1 MLLKE
6 IEYFQAVVEE
16 KNFYKAS
23 EKCHISQS
31 AISQQIKKLEI
42 ELGVKLLD
50 RHNRTF
56 SLTKE
61 GELFYEKSLNITND
75 LNNLINEIKNKHNT
89 LNLGYYDG
97 YHGNEFENAIK
108 IFSQKNPNVVVN
120 VKSGSHEQLYE
131 DVESGKVDLILNDQ
145 RRAFSSS
152 YNNLILSTSII
163 YVDVSTNNK
172 LSKLNK
178 IEINDLKDIPCI
190 LVSNGDTSEEEKQ
203 YYKKI
208 VGIKSE
214 IIFVKSIQE
223 GRLKIIS
230 AQGYMPIDVL
240 GKQEWFDTSIK
251 RIPLVRNGETISKSY
266 CAFSKKENNNP
277 YINNFTDLLI
287 EEF

>member
-163 YVDVSTNNK
+163 YVDVSANNK

-190 LVSNGDTSEEEKQ
+190 LVSGGDTSEEEKQ

-277 YINNFTDLLI
+277 YINNFTDFLI
-287 EEF
+287 KEF

>member
-163 YVDVSTNNK
+163 YVDVSANNK

-214 IIFVKSIQE
+214 IIFVKSVQE

-287 EEF
+287 KEF

>member
-163 YVDVSTNNK
+163 YVDVSANNK

-190 LVSNGDTSEEEKQ
+190 LVSGGDTSEEEKQ

-230 AQGYMPIDVL
+230 TQGYMPIDVL

-277 YINNFTDLLI
+277 YINNFTDFLI
-287 EEF
+287 KEF

>member
-163 YVDVSTNNK
+163 YVDVSANNK

-190 LVSNGDTSEEEKQ
+190 LVSGGDTSEEEKQ

-287 EEF
+287 KEF

>member
-31 AISQQIKKLEI
+31 AISQQIKKIEI

-61 GELFYEKSLNITND
+61 GEFFYEKSLNITND

>member
-1 MLLKE
+1 MAIMAMNLKMR
-6 IEYFQAVVEE
+6 
-16 KNFYKAS
+16 S
-23 EKCHISQS
+23 
-31 AISQQIKKLEI
+31 
-42 ELGVKLLD
+42 
-50 RHNRTF
+50 
-56 SLTKE
+56 
-61 GELFYEKSLNITND
+61 KSSH
-75 LNNLINEIKNKHNT
+75 K
-89 LNLGYYDG
+89 
-97 YHGNEFENAIK
+97 
-108 IFSQKNPNVVVN
+108 KNPNVVVN

-240 GKQEWFDTSIK
+240 GKKEWFDTSIK

>member
-131 DVESGKVDLILNDQ
+131 DVESGKLDLILNDQ

-163 YVDVSTNNK
+163 YVDVSANNK

-251 RIPLVRNGETISKSY
+251 RIPLVRNGEAISKSY

-287 EEF
+287 KEF

>member
-61 GELFYEKSLNITND
+61 GEFFYEKSLNITND

>member
-163 YVDVSTNNK
+163 YVDVSANNK

-190 LVSNGDTSEEEKQ
+190 LVSGGDTSEEEKQ

-230 AQGYMPIDVL
+230 TQGYMPIDVL
-240 GKQEWFDTSIK
+240 GKQEWLDTSIK

-277 YINNFTDLLI
+277 YINNFTDFLI
-287 EEF
+287 KEF